1 MILMSLDTLDIFIW
15 VPIYTSALLQNHG
28 LIPEIYGQ
36 LQKRG
41 LLLNLDT
48 PKTILSRNSA
58 YKIPQKP
65 WSYQN

>member
-1 MILMSLDTLDIFIW
+1 MILISLDNLEIFTL

-28 LIPEIYGQ
+28 LRPEIYGQ

-41 LLLNLDT
+41 IWLNPDT
-48 PKTILSRNSA
+48 PKTILSHNSA

-65 WSYQN
+65 WSY